1 MTAPTAPTL
10 DVEALRT
17 APESTFALAAVLA
30 EDVEWIEVDQRTQ
43 PRSPA
48 VLRGR
53 EAVLEMIADAES
65 RGITSRVTD
74 GFAAGDRAAMT
85 VTCSYAGGGQRAL
98 QRARSTCATGRSCAG
113 SASRPGTTDD
123 PRAP

>member
-1 MTAPTAPTL
+1 MATVLAMTAPTAPTL

-74 GFAAGDRAAMT
+74 GFAAGDRAALT
-85 VTCSYAGGGQRAL
+85 VTCSYAGGGQVLCNAL
-98 QRARSTCATGRSCAG
+98 LDLRDGNIVRWFGVQAW
-113 SASRPGTTDD
+113 DD
-123 PRAP
+123 